1 MTALDYIAARCED
14 RFGYPRPQRDN
25 LPPSPAPF
33 SNDQIARLRPIVA
46 AALRR
51 VARTKDPEYEDLMQ
65 SALMGVISALGARG
79 FDAEACPRWVAT
91 VARNIAIDELRARVR
106 ARRVFTSG
114 GCDDHPPLPQL
125 VAGVGPEHL
134 SQVRDD
140 LRRLDGALRRL
151 RPSRRVVLYLHDM
164 LGYELAEIAQIIG
177 TSVAAAQSRLVR
189 GRRAVVRDMRG

>member
-1 MTALDYIAARCED
+1 MTALQHHFVAPCED
-14 RFGYPRPQRDN
+14 RFGDSKPTRDN
-25 LPPSPAPF
+25 LPAHAAF
-33 SNDQIARLRPIVA
+33 SNDQIERLQPIVA

-51 VARTKDPEYEDLMQ
+51 VARTTDPEYEDLMQ

-79 FDAEACPRWVAT
+79 FGDEPSPRWVAT

-106 ARRVFTSG
+106 ARRVFMSG
-114 GCDDHPPLPQL
+114 VDHTPSPQP

-134 SQVRDD
+134 SQIRDE
-140 LRRLDGALRRL
+140 LRRLDGALRKL
-151 RPSRRVVLYLHDM
+151 CPSRRVVLYLHDM

>member
-1 MTALDYIAARCED
+1 MAALHHFAVPCEG
-14 RFGYPRPQRDN
+14 RFGSPGPPRDN
-25 LPPSPAPF
+25 LPSLAAF

-46 AALRR
+46 GALRR

-79 FDAEACPRWVAT
+79 FDAEPSPRWVAT

-106 ARRVFTSG
+106 ARRVFTSS
-114 GCDDHPPLPQL
+114 GCEDPPLPHFL
-125 VAGVGPEHL
+125 AGVGPEHL
-134 SQVRDD
+134 SQVRDE

-164 LGYELAEIAQIIG
+164 LGYDLAEIAQIIG

-189 GRRAVVRDMRG
+189 GRRAVVRDMGG